1 MKNVTFISAIV
12 ISAVAITGTSVL
24 AAGPGGREPVS
35 FQELDADGDGQVTQQ
50 EMEAHRTARFTEA
63 DTNGDGKL
71 SQEEMQAAA
80 QKKASDRVARMFENN
95 DANKDGFL
103 SQDELPKPRRADKM
117 FDRMD
122 ADNSGG
128 ISEQEF
134 ADAKDRMGRHH
145 KKKHQKSNAS
155 DN

>member
-1 MKNVTFISAIV
+1 MKNAKFITAIV
-12 ISAVAITGTSVL
+12 LSGVAITGTSVL
-24 AAGPGGREPVS
+24 AVGPGGREPVS
-35 FQELDADGDGQVTQQ
+35 FQELDANGDGQVTQQ
-50 EMEAHRTARFTEA
+50 EMEAHRTERFAAA
-63 DTNGDGKL
+63 DTDGDGQL
-71 SQEEMQAAA
+71 SLEEMQAAA
-80 QKKASDRVARMFENN
+80 QKKANDRVTKMFENN

-103 SQDELPKPRRADKM
+103 SQDELPKPRRGDKM

-145 KKKHQKSNAS
+145 KKKHHKSGAI

>member
-1 MKNVTFISAIV
+1 MKNAKFITAIV
-12 ISAVAITGTSVL
+12 LSAVAVTGTSVL

-35 FQELDADGDGQVTQQ
+35 FQDLDANKDGQVTQQ
-50 EMEAHRTARFTEA
+50 EMEAHRTARFSEA
-63 DTNGDGKL
+63 DTDGDGQL
-71 SQEEMQAAA
+71 SLEEMQAAA
-80 QKKASDRVARMFENN
+80 QKKASDRVTRMFENN

-103 SQDELPKPRRADKM
+103 NQDELPKPRRADKM

-134 ADAKDRMGRHH
+134 ADAKDRMGTAP
-145 KKKHQKSNAS
+145 KEKAS
-155 DN
+155 QIERKR